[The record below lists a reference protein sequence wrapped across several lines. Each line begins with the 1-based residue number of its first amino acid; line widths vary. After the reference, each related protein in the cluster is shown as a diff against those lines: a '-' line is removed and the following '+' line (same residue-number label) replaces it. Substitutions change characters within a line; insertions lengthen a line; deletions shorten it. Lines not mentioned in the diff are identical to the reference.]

1 MRHKRAKTYK
11 RAISI
16 YTTAFGFRQPYQVL
30 GESDVALLAQLTIV
44 SNDILLAL
52 NRESDI
58 FKQLAAC
65 CQGEIKPSKL
75 ASTGRSQLTPVITQ
89 CCVEALYAM
98 GKDVQA
104 VTDIAKTFERR
115 RCNHRQAIPPD
126 ECLKDVVGETN
137 KHRYVLAVQSVALR
151 NALVNVPGLPIIHFN
166 PRGVLVLSPPSR
178 ATLKHKDAQE
188 HARRL
193 EGADILAGVE
203 DGDNVVGGGTAAPVK
218 RTRAKGP
225 NPLSVK
231 KKKSEP
237 PVGSVTGTR
246 REKKLA
252 KAAQAGRVETAR
264 ETVKRTKTRKRGKGL
279 VQTVREEMA
288 AEAGAEAAKAPGG
301 GEAAPS
307 AANSD

>member
-1 MRHKRAKTYK
+1 MLPGRDQAEWAEPPLCK
-11 RAISI
+11 
-16 YTTAFGFRQPYQVL
+16 
-30 GESDVALLAQLTIV
+30 
-44 SNDILLAL
+44 
-52 NRESDI
+52 
-58 FKQLAAC
+58 
-65 CQGEIKPSKL
+65 
-75 ASTGRSQLTPVITQ
+75 STLTPVITQ
-89 CCVEALYAM
+89 CCVEALYAL

-104 VTDIAKTFERR
+104 VTDIAKMFERR
-115 RCNHRQAIPPD
+115 RCNHRQAVPPD

-193 EGADILAGVE
+193 EGADILEGVE
-203 DGDNVVGGGTAAPVK
+203 DGENVVGGGTAAPVK
-218 RTRAKGP
+218 RNRAKGP

-231 KKKSEP
+231 KKKPEP
-237 PVGSVTGTR
+237 PVKSAGSATGTR

-252 KAAQAGRVETAR
+252 KAAEAGRVETAR

-288 AEAGAEAAKAPGG
+288 AEAAIKAAEASTG
-301 GEAAPS
+301 GEIAAG
-307 AANSD
+307 ASD